1 MRYSSP
7 RGINGIDNPAKEQIT
22 GCPNPV
28 ASRLVY
34 LSFSSD
40 SQGAVPTMK
49 RSFTAAFLSAIIPGA
64 GLWYL
69 GRRGP
74 AICNFLFAVS
84 IPLIC
89 LTAGFFSEHILW
101 IFLAIAAGSAGLAH
115 SQA

>member
-1 MRYSSP
+1 MRQ
-7 RGINGIDNPAKEQIT
+7 D
-22 GCPNPV
+22 
-28 ASRLVY
+28 Y
-34 LSFSSD
+34 LSSGTSG
-40 SQGAVPTMK
+40 QGAVPIMK

-74 AICNFLFAVS
+74 AICNFLLAVGV
-84 IPLIC
+84 PLIC